1 MQLSAV
7 HNLSAG
13 GLQVTHDRSK
23 NEKFKKYEPN
33 IWELLEAAGENF
45 IELPKYN
52 GAKENVNHA
61 LSCFV
66 GGLILKY
73 SKRYLYVYRLS
84 QTDVYVEG
92 HYHSK
97 RKKILRCCKMA
108 PTECVNA
115 FSYHRF
121 SSDIQAANFQE
132 ADVSNKSMT
141 KVIIGSDDICIEI
154 VPVVAASLYGAT
166 KVKQE
171 RPCLVSSLSSDANSL
186 DKLSERFGTL

>member
-115 FSYHRF
+115 FSYHIF